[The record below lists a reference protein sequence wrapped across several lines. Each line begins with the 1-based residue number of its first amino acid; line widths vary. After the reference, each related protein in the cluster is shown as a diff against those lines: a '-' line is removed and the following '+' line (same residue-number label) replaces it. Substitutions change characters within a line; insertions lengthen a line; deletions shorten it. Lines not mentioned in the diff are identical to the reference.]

1 MLPLIGVRSALG
13 LIGIVWSPYAERILS
28 PTFLRFA
35 LNARRFTACFGSP
48 SESALQLNA
57 PIIKPRN
64 QRHLLHRVRFQLLGG
79 LSFAIFA
86 PALIRMAI
94 DPQVFYY
101 SNLRITIFAGIVA
114 HTAGFFSFRRIGNF
128 PGVAAAGYIF
138 PTFSLC
144 YGFVYLAIF
153 LFRID
158 YSAFQAVS
166 SLTLSILWYF
176 GLSILS
182 RRLDPYSLAVI
193 PGGAVGRLAEVGGVN
208 WHWLTSTDTVV
219 DRVSGVVADL
229 RADMSD
235 EWERYI
241 ADRALSGTPV
251 YHVKQISESL
261 TGRVEIEHL
270 SENTLGS
277 LNPNQAYLKIKQAID
292 WAGALVILIIFL
304 PLFGLVALAIKVDS
318 SGPVLFR
325 QNRMGYRGSV
335 YKVYKFRTM
344 KISTVAGDEKE
355 DAITKADD
363 ARITRLGQFLRKSRI
378 DELPQALNILRGE
391 MSWIGPRPEAL
402 VLSKWYEAELP
413 FYRYRHI
420 VRPGITGW
428 AQVNQ
433 GHVAAVDDVLEKL
446 HYDFYYIKNF
456 SPWLDVLIVFRT
468 IRTMLTGFG
477 AR

>member
-1 MLPLIGVRSALG
+1 MIATTIHLP
-13 LIGIVWSPYAERILS
+13 
-28 PTFLRFA
+28 
-35 LNARRFTACFGSP
+35 N
-48 SESALQLNA
+48 
-57 PIIKPRN
+57 K
-64 QRHLLHRVRFQLLGG
+64 RHLLLRMRFQLLGG
-79 LSFAIFA
+79 LTFAILL
-86 PALIRMAI
+86 PALIRLSVDQDVI
-94 DPQVFYY
+94 RSPNLQV
-101 SNLRITIFAGIVA
+101 TIFAALIA
-114 HTAGFFSFRRIGNF
+114 HTTGYSFYKRIGNF
-128 PGVAAAGYIF
+128 PGVAAAGYIL
-138 PTFSLC
+138 PTFALT
-144 YGFVYLAIF
+144 YGLVFATIF
-153 LFRID
+153 FFRFD
-158 YSAFQAVS
+158 YSRFQAAAS
-166 SLTLSILWYF
+166 FIQSTLWYF
-176 GLSILS
+176 GLSLAT
-182 RRLDPYSLAVI
+182 RRLDAHRLAII
-193 PGGAVGRLAEVGGVN
+193 PGGDVNRLESIPGVS
-208 WHWLTSTDTVV
+208 WHRIHSPDTVV
-219 DRVSGVVADL
+219 EYATGVVADL
-229 RADMSD
+229 RADLSD

-241 ADRALSGTPV
+241 ADSALSGTPV

-292 WAGALVILIIFL
+292 WASALFVLVVFS
-304 PLFGLVALAIKVDS
+304 PLLLFVAIAVKIDS
-318 SGPVLFR
+318 PGPALFR
-325 QNRMGYRGSV
+325 QKRMGYRGHP
-335 YKVYKFRTM
+335 YEVYKFRTM
-344 KISTVAGDEKE
+344 KLSETAVDEKE
-355 DAITKADD
+355 AAITKAGDT
-363 ARITRLGQFLRKSRI
+363 RITRLGQFLRKSRI
-378 DELPQALNILRGE
+378 DELPQAFNILRGE

>member
-1 MLPLIGVRSALG
+1 MQVT
-13 LIGIVWSPYAERILS
+13 ILAA
-28 PTFLRFA
+28 F
-35 LNARRFTACFGSP
+35 
-48 SESALQLNA
+48 
-57 PIIKPRN
+57 I
-64 QRHLLHRVRFQLLGG
+64 
-79 LSFAIFA
+79 
-86 PALIRMAI
+86 
-94 DPQVFYY
+94 
-101 SNLRITIFAGIVA
+101 A
-114 HTAGFFSFRRIGNF
+114 HTSGYFFYKRIGNF
-128 PGVAAAGYIF
+128 PGVAAAGYIL
-138 PTFSLC
+138 PTFALT
-144 YGFVYLAIF
+144 YGLVFVTIF
-153 LFRID
+153 FFRFD
-158 YSAFQAVS
+158 YSRFQAAAS
-166 SLTLSILWYF
+166 FIQSTLWYF
-176 GLSILS
+176 GLSLAT
-182 RRLDPYSLAVI
+182 RRLDSYRLAVI
-193 PGGAVGRLAEVGGVN
+193 PGGDVDRLESIPGVH
-208 WHWLTSTDTVV
+208 WHRVDSPETVV
-219 DRVSGVVADL
+219 EDASGVVADL
-229 RADMSD
+229 RADLSE

-251 YHVKQISESL
+251 YHVKQITESL

-277 LNPNQAYLKIKQAID
+277 LNPNHAYLKMKQAID
-292 WAGALVILIIFL
+292 WVSALFILIVFS
-304 PLFGLVALAIKVDS
+304 PLFLFVAMAIRLDS
-318 SGPVLFR
+318 AGPALFR
-325 QNRMGYRGSV
+325 QKRMGYRGNI
-335 YKVYKFRTM
+335 YEVYKFRTM
-344 KISTVAGDEKE
+344 KLSAAVGDEKE
-355 DAITKADD
+355 EAITKTGDE
-363 ARITRLGQFLRKSRI
+363 RITRLGQFLRKSRI

>member
-1 MLPLIGVRSALG
+1 MSTTTVQLPNR
-13 LIGIVWSPYAERILS
+13 
-28 PTFLRFA
+28 
-35 LNARRFTACFGSP
+35 
-48 SESALQLNA
+48 
-57 PIIKPRN
+57 
-64 QRHLLHRVRFQLLGG
+64 RHLLLRMRFQLLGG
-79 LSFAIFA
+79 LTFAILL
-86 PALIRMAI
+86 PALIRMSF
-94 DPQVFYY
+94 DEQVILY
-101 SNLRITIFAGIVA
+101 SNLQVTIIAAFIA
-114 HTAGFFSFRRIGNF
+114 HTTGFFLYKRIGNF
-128 PGVAAAGYIF
+128 PGVAAAGYIL
-138 PTFSLC
+138 PTFALT
-144 YGFVYLAIF
+144 YGLVFVTIF
-153 LFRID
+153 FFRFD
-158 YSAFQAVS
+158 YSRFQAAAS
-166 SLTLSILWYF
+166 FIQSTLWYF
-176 GLSILS
+176 GLSLAT
-182 RRLDPYSLAVI
+182 RRLDAYRLAII
-193 PGGAVGRLAEVGGVN
+193 PGGDVNRLESIPGVS
-208 WHWLTSTDTVV
+208 WHRIHSPDTVV
-219 DRVSGVVADL
+219 EYASGVVADL
-229 RADMSD
+229 RADLSD

-277 LNPNQAYLKIKQAID
+277 LNPNQAYLKIKQSVDLASALFVLIVFSPLLLFVAI
-292 WAGALVILIIFL
+292 AV
-304 PLFGLVALAIKVDS
+304 KVDS
-318 SGPVLFR
+318 TGPALFK
-325 QNRMGYRGSV
+325 QKRMGYRGQP
-335 YKVYKFRTM
+335 YEVYKFRTM
-344 KISTVAGDEKE
+344 KLSATTGDEKE
-355 DAITKADD
+355 AAITKAGDT
-363 ARITRLGQFLRKSRI
+363 RITRLGQFLRKSRI
-378 DELPQALNILRGE
+378 DELPQAFNILRGE

>member
-1 MLPLIGVRSALG
+1 M
-13 LIGIVWSPYAERILS
+13 
-28 PTFLRFA
+28 
-35 LNARRFTACFGSP
+35 
-48 SESALQLNA
+48 
-57 PIIKPRN
+57 
-64 QRHLLHRVRFQLLGG
+64 RFQLLGG
-79 LSFAIFA
+79 LTFAILV
-86 PALIRMAI
+86 PALIRMSVNQ
-94 DPQVFYY
+94 QVIW
-101 SNLRITIFAGIVA
+101 SPNMQVTIFAAFIA
-114 HTAGFFSFRRIGNF
+114 HTTGYLLYKRIGNF
-128 PGVAAAGYIF
+128 PGVAAAGNIL
-138 PTFSLC
+138 PTFGLT
-144 YGFVYLAIF
+144 YGLVFVTIF
-153 LFRID
+153 FFRFD
-158 YSAFQAVS
+158 YSRFQAAAS
-166 SLTLSILWYF
+166 FIQSTLWYF
-176 GLSILS
+176 GLSLAT
-182 RRLDPYSLAVI
+182 RRLDPYRLAVI
-193 PGGAVGRLAEVGGVN
+193 PGGDVDRLQSISGVS
-208 WHWLTSTDTVV
+208 WHWIHSPETIIAYA
-219 DRVSGVVADL
+219 SGVVADL
-229 RADMSD
+229 RADLSD
-235 EWERYI
+235 DWERYI

-277 LNPNQAYLKIKQAID
+277 LNPNQAYLKVKQAID
-292 WAGALVILIIFL
+292 WIAALFILVIFS
-304 PLFGLVALAIKVDS
+304 PLFLFVAAAIKFDS
-318 SGPVLFR
+318 AGPAFFK
-325 QNRMGYRGSV
+325 QKRMGYRGNI
-335 YKVYKFRTM
+335 YEVYKFRTM
-344 KISTVAGDEKE
+344 KLGAAGGDEKE
-355 DAITKADD
+355 EAITKADD

-378 DELPQALNILRGE
+378 DELPQAFNILRGE

>member
-1 MLPLIGVRSALG
+1 MNTSTINLPS
-13 LIGIVWSPYAERILS
+13 
-28 PTFLRFA
+28 
-35 LNARRFTACFGSP
+35 
-48 SESALQLNA
+48 
-57 PIIKPRN
+57 
-64 QRHLLHRVRFQLLGG
+64 QRHLLLRMRFQLLGG
-79 LSFAIFA
+79 LTFAILV
-86 PALIRMAI
+86 PAMVRMSF
-94 DPQVFYY
+94 DQQVIW
-101 SNLRITIFAGIVA
+101 STNMQATILAAFMA
-114 HTAGFFSFRRIGNF
+114 HATGYLLYKRIGNF
-128 PGVAAAGYIF
+128 PGVAAAGNIL
-138 PTFSLC
+138 PTFALT
-144 YGFVYLAIF
+144 YGLVFMAIF
-153 LFRID
+153 FFRFD
-158 YSAFQAVS
+158 YSRFQAAAS
-166 SLTLSILWYF
+166 FFQSTLWYF
-176 GLSILS
+176 GLSLAT
-182 RRLDPYSLAVI
+182 RRLDPYRLAVI
-193 PGGAVGRLAEVGGVN
+193 PGG
-208 WHWLTSTDTVV
+208 DV
-219 DRVSGVVADL
+219 DRLQSIPGVSWHRIHSPETIVEHASGVVADL
-229 RADMSD
+229 RADLSD

-261 TGRVEIEHL
+261 TGRVEIQHL

-277 LNPNQAYLKIKQAID
+277 LNPNQAYLKIKQAAD
-292 WAGALVILIIFL
+292 WIAALFILVGFS
-304 PLFGLVALAIKVDS
+304 PLLLAVAAAIKFDS
-318 SGPVLFR
+318 AGPALFK
-325 QNRMGYRGSV
+325 QKRMGYRGKI
-335 YKVYKFRTM
+335 YEVYKFRTM
-344 KISTVAGDEKE
+344 KLGTAVVDEKE
-355 DAITKADD
+355 EAITKAGD

-378 DELPQALNILRGE
+378 DELPQAFNILRGE

>member
-1 MLPLIGVRSALG
+1 MNTTTIHLP
-13 LIGIVWSPYAERILS
+13 
-28 PTFLRFA
+28 
-35 LNARRFTACFGSP
+35 N
-48 SESALQLNA
+48 
-57 PIIKPRN
+57 K
-64 QRHLLHRVRFQLLGG
+64 RHLLLRMRFQLLGG
-79 LSFAIFA
+79 LTFAILL
-86 PALIRMAI
+86 PALIRLSVDQEVI
-94 DPQVFYY
+94 RSPNLQV
-101 SNLRITIFAGIVA
+101 TIFAALVA
-114 HTAGFFSFRRIGNF
+114 HTTGYFFYKRIGNF
-128 PGVAAAGYIF
+128 PGVAAAGYIL
-138 PTFSLC
+138 PTFALT
-144 YGFVYLAIF
+144 YGLVFATIF
-153 LFRID
+153 FFRFD
-158 YSAFQAVS
+158 YSRFQAAAS
-166 SLTLSILWYF
+166 FIQSTLWYF
-176 GLSILS
+176 GLSLAT
-182 RRLDPYSLAVI
+182 RRLDAHRLAVI
-193 PGGAVGRLAEVGGVN
+193 PGGDVERLESIPGVS
-208 WHWLTSTDTVV
+208 WHRIHSPATVIEYA
-219 DRVSGVVADL
+219 SGVVADL
-229 RADMSD
+229 RADLSD

-292 WAGALVILIIFL
+292 LASALFVLVVFS
-304 PLFGLVALAIKVDS
+304 PLLFFVAIAVKVDS
-318 SGPVLFR
+318 PGPALFK
-325 QNRMGYRGSV
+325 QKRMGYRGHP
-335 YKVYKFRTM
+335 YEVYKFRTM
-344 KISTVAGDEKE
+344 KLSDIIRDEKE
-355 DAITKADD
+355 AAITKADD
-363 ARITRLGQFLRKSRI
+363 ERITRLGQFLRKSRI
-378 DELPQALNILRGE
+378 DELPQAFNILRGE

>member
-1 MLPLIGVRSALG
+1 MIATTIQLPD
-13 LIGIVWSPYAERILS
+13 
-28 PTFLRFA
+28 
-35 LNARRFTACFGSP
+35 
-48 SESALQLNA
+48 
-57 PIIKPRN
+57 K
-64 QRHLLHRVRFQLLGG
+64 RHLLLRMRFQLLGG
-79 LSFAIFA
+79 LTFAILL
-86 PALIRMAI
+86 PALIRLSFDQEVI
-94 DPQVFYY
+94 RTPNLQV
-101 SNLRITIFAGIVA
+101 TIFAAFIA
-114 HTAGFFSFRRIGNF
+114 HTTGYLFYKRIGNF
-128 PGVAAAGYIF
+128 PGVAAAGYIL
-138 PTFSLC
+138 PTFALT
-144 YGFVYLAIF
+144 YGLVFATIF
-153 LFRID
+153 FFRFD
-158 YSAFQAVS
+158 YSRFQAAAS
-166 SLTLSILWYF
+166 FIQSTLWYF
-176 GLSILS
+176 GLGLAT
-182 RRLDPYSLAVI
+182 RRLDAHRLAII
-193 PGGAVGRLAEVGGVN
+193 PGGDVNRLESIPGVS
-208 WHWLTSTDTVV
+208 WHRIHSPDTIVEYAT
-219 DRVSGVVADL
+219 GVVADL
-229 RADMSD
+229 RADLSD

-241 ADRALSGTPV
+241 ADSALSGTPV

-292 WAGALVILIIFL
+292 WASALFVLIVFS
-304 PLFGLVALAIKVDS
+304 PLLLFVAIAVKIDS
-318 SGPVLFR
+318 PGPALFR
-325 QNRMGYRGSV
+325 QKRMGYRGHP
-335 YKVYKFRTM
+335 YEVYKFRTM
-344 KISTVAGDEKE
+344 KLSDTAVDEKE
-355 DAITKADD
+355 AAITKTGDT
-363 ARITRLGQFLRKSRI
+363 RITRLGQFLRKSRI

>member
-1 MLPLIGVRSALG
+1 MIATTIHLP
-13 LIGIVWSPYAERILS
+13 
-28 PTFLRFA
+28 
-35 LNARRFTACFGSP
+35 N
-48 SESALQLNA
+48 
-57 PIIKPRN
+57 K
-64 QRHLLHRVRFQLLGG
+64 RHLLLRMRFQLLGG
-79 LSFAIFA
+79 LTFAILL
-86 PALIRMAI
+86 PALLRLSV
-94 DPQVFYY
+94 DQQVIWQ
-101 SNLRITIFAGIVA
+101 SNMQVTIFAAFIA
-114 HTAGFFSFRRIGNF
+114 HTTGYLFYKRIGNF
-128 PGVAAAGYIF
+128 PGVAAAGYIL
-138 PTFSLC
+138 PTFALT
-144 YGFVYLAIF
+144 YGLVFATIF
-153 LFRID
+153 FFRFD
-158 YSAFQAVS
+158 YSRFQAAAS
-166 SLTLSILWYF
+166 FIQSTLWYF
-176 GLSILS
+176 GLSLAT
-182 RRLDPYSLAVI
+182 RRLDVYRLAII
-193 PGGAVGRLAEVGGVN
+193 PGGDVDRLESVPGVS
-208 WHWLTSTDTVV
+208 WHRIHSTNTVV
-219 DRVSGVVADL
+219 EHASGVVADL
-229 RADMSD
+229 RADLSD

-292 WAGALVILIIFL
+292 WASALFVLVVFS
-304 PLFGLVALAIKVDS
+304 PLLLFVAIAVKIDS
-318 SGPVLFR
+318 PGPALFR
-325 QNRMGYRGSV
+325 QKRMGYRGHP
-335 YKVYKFRTM
+335 YEVYKFRTM
-344 KISTVAGDEKE
+344 KLSDTSVDEKE
-355 DAITKADD
+355 AAMTKPGDT
-363 ARITRLGQFLRKSRI
+363 RITRLGQFLRKSRI
-378 DELPQALNILRGE
+378 DELPQAFNILRGE

>member
-1 MLPLIGVRSALG
+1 MVNGFTNLNTSTVN
-13 LIGIVWSPYAERILS
+13 LS
-28 PTFLRFA
+28 
-35 LNARRFTACFGSP
+35 
-48 SESALQLNA
+48 
-57 PIIKPRN
+57 N
-64 QRHLLHRVRFQLLGG
+64 QRHLLLRMRFQLLGG
-79 LSFAIFA
+79 LTFAILF
-86 PALIRMAI
+86 PALIRMSFGQHVI
-94 DPQVFYY
+94 WSSNMQV
-101 SNLRITIFAGIVA
+101 TIFAALIA
-114 HTAGFFSFRRIGNF
+114 HTSGYLLYKRIGNF
-128 PGVAAAGYIF
+128 PGVAAAGYIM
-138 PTFSLC
+138 PTFALT
-144 YGFVYLAIF
+144 YGLVFMAIF
-153 LFRID
+153 FFRFD
-158 YSAFQAVS
+158 YSRFQAAAS
-166 SLTLSILWYF
+166 FIQSTLWYF
-176 GLSILS
+176 CLSLAT
-182 RRLDPYSLAVI
+182 RRLDPYRLAVI
-193 PGGAVGRLAEVGGVN
+193 PGG
-208 WHWLTSTDTVV
+208 DV
-219 DRVSGVVADL
+219 DRLEDIPGVSWHRIHSPETIVEHASGVVADL
-229 RADMSD
+229 RADLSD

-277 LNPNQAYLKIKQAID
+277 LNPNHAYLKIKQAVDLIS
-292 WAGALVILIIFL
+292 ALSILVFFS
-304 PLFGLVALAIKVDS
+304 PLLLFVAAAIKFDS
-318 SGPVLFR
+318 AGPALFR
-325 QNRMGYRGSV
+325 QKRMGYRGKI
-335 YKVYKFRTM
+335 YEVYKFRTM
-344 KISTVAGDEKE
+344 KLGAPVGDEKE
-355 DAITKADD
+355 EAITKAGD

-378 DELPQALNILRGE
+378 DELPQAFNILRGE

>member
-1 MLPLIGVRSALG
+1 MSTTTVQLPNR
-13 LIGIVWSPYAERILS
+13 
-28 PTFLRFA
+28 
-35 LNARRFTACFGSP
+35 
-48 SESALQLNA
+48 
-57 PIIKPRN
+57 
-64 QRHLLHRVRFQLLGG
+64 RHLLLRMRFQLLGG
-79 LSFAIFA
+79 LTFAILL
-86 PALIRMAI
+86 PALIRMSF
-94 DPQVFYY
+94 DEQVILY
-101 SNLRITIFAGIVA
+101 SNLQVTIIAGFIA
-114 HTAGFFSFRRIGNF
+114 HTTGFFLYKRIGNF
-128 PGVAAAGYIF
+128 PGVAAAGYIL
-138 PTFSLC
+138 PTFALT
-144 YGFVYLAIF
+144 YGLVFVTIF
-153 LFRID
+153 FFRFD
-158 YSAFQAVS
+158 YSRFQAAAS
-166 SLTLSILWYF
+166 FIQSTLWYF
-176 GLSILS
+176 GLSLAT
-182 RRLDPYSLAVI
+182 RRLDAYRLAII
-193 PGGAVGRLAEVGGVN
+193 PGGDVNRLESIPGVS
-208 WHWLTSTDTVV
+208 WHRIHSPDTVV
-219 DRVSGVVADL
+219 EYASGVVADL
-229 RADMSD
+229 RADLSD

-277 LNPNQAYLKIKQAID
+277 LNPNQAYLKIKQSVD
-292 WAGALVILIIFL
+292 WASALFVLIVFS
-304 PLFGLVALAIKVDS
+304 PLLLFVAIAVKVDS
-318 SGPVLFR
+318 TGPALFK
-325 QNRMGYRGSV
+325 QKRMGYRGQP
-335 YKVYKFRTM
+335 YEVYKFRTM
-344 KISTVAGDEKE
+344 KLSATTGDEKE
-355 DAITKADD
+355 AAITKAGDT
-363 ARITRLGQFLRKSRI
+363 RITRLGQFLRKSRI
-378 DELPQALNILRGE
+378 DELPQAFNILRGE

>member
-1 MLPLIGVRSALG
+1 MMAIRIMNTSAINLPS
-13 LIGIVWSPYAERILS
+13 
-28 PTFLRFA
+28 
-35 LNARRFTACFGSP
+35 
-48 SESALQLNA
+48 
-57 PIIKPRN
+57 
-64 QRHLLHRVRFQLLGG
+64 QRHLLLRMRFQLLGG
-79 LSFAIFA
+79 LTFAILV
-86 PALIRMAI
+86 PALIRMSFNQ
-94 DPQVFYY
+94 QVIW
-101 SNLRITIFAGIVA
+101 SPNMQVTIFAAFIA
-114 HTAGFFSFRRIGNF
+114 HTTGYLLYKRIGNF
-128 PGVAAAGYIF
+128 PGVAAAGYIL
-138 PTFSLC
+138 PTFALT
-144 YGFVYLAIF
+144 YGLVFVTIF
-153 LFRID
+153 FFRFD
-158 YSAFQAVS
+158 YSRFQAAAS
-166 SLTLSILWYF
+166 FIQSTLWYF
-176 GLSILS
+176 SLSLAT
-182 RRLDPYSLAVI
+182 RRLDPYRLAVI
-193 PGGAVGRLAEVGGVN
+193 PGG
-208 WHWLTSTDTVV
+208 DV
-219 DRVSGVVADL
+219 DRLESIPGVSWHRIHSPETIVEYASGVVADL
-229 RADMSD
+229 RADLSD

-292 WAGALVILIIFL
+292 WGSALIILVVFSPFL
-304 PLFGLVALAIKVDS
+304 LFVAIAIRFDS
-318 SGPVLFR
+318 VGPALFK
-325 QNRMGYRGSV
+325 QKRMGYRGNI
-335 YKVYKFRTM
+335 YEVYKFRTM
-344 KISTVAGDEKE
+344 RLGAAAGDEKE
-355 DAITKADD
+355 EAITKADD

-378 DELPQALNILRGE
+378 DELPQTINILRGE

-402 VLSKWYEAELP
+402 VLSRWYEAELP

>member
-1 MLPLIGVRSALG
+1 MIATTIHLP
-13 LIGIVWSPYAERILS
+13 
-28 PTFLRFA
+28 
-35 LNARRFTACFGSP
+35 N
-48 SESALQLNA
+48 
-57 PIIKPRN
+57 K
-64 QRHLLHRVRFQLLGG
+64 RHLLLRMRFQLLGG
-79 LSFAIFA
+79 LTFAILL
-86 PALIRMAI
+86 PALIRLSVDQEVI
-94 DPQVFYY
+94 RSPNLQV
-101 SNLRITIFAGIVA
+101 TIFAAFVA
-114 HTAGFFSFRRIGNF
+114 HTTGYLFYKRIGNF
-128 PGVAAAGYIF
+128 PGVAAAGYIL
-138 PTFSLC
+138 PTFALT
-144 YGFVYLAIF
+144 YGLVFATIF
-153 LFRID
+153 FFRFD
-158 YSAFQAVS
+158 YSRFQAAAS
-166 SLTLSILWYF
+166 FIQSTLWYF
-176 GLSILS
+176 GLSLAT
-182 RRLDPYSLAVI
+182 RRLDAHRLAII
-193 PGGAVGRLAEVGGVN
+193 PGGDVNRLESIPGVS
-208 WHWLTSTDTVV
+208 WHKIHSPDTVV
-219 DRVSGVVADL
+219 EYATGVVADL
-229 RADMSD
+229 RADLSD

-241 ADRALSGTPV
+241 ADSALSGTPV

-292 WAGALVILIIFL
+292 WASALFVLVVFS
-304 PLFGLVALAIKVDS
+304 PLLLFVAIAVKIDS
-318 SGPVLFR
+318 PGPALFR
-325 QNRMGYRGSV
+325 QKRMGYRGHP
-335 YKVYKFRTM
+335 YEVYKFRTM
-344 KISTVAGDEKE
+344 KLSDIAVDEKE
-355 DAITKADD
+355 AAITKAGDT
-363 ARITRLGQFLRKSRI
+363 RITRLGQFLRKSRI
-378 DELPQALNILRGE
+378 DELPQAFNIVRGE

>member
-1 MLPLIGVRSALG
+1 MTTTTIHLPNR
-13 LIGIVWSPYAERILS
+13 
-28 PTFLRFA
+28 
-35 LNARRFTACFGSP
+35 
-48 SESALQLNA
+48 
-57 PIIKPRN
+57 
-64 QRHLLHRVRFQLLGG
+64 RHLLLRMRFQLLGG
-79 LSFAIFA
+79 LTFAILL
-86 PALIRMAI
+86 PALMRMSFDREVI
-94 DPQVFYY
+94 WQSNMQV
-101 SNLRITIFAGIVA
+101 TIVA
-114 HTAGFFSFRRIGNF
+114 AFIAHTTGYLLYKRIGNF
-128 PGVAAAGYIF
+128 PGVAAAGYIL
-138 PTFSLC
+138 PTFALT
-144 YGFVYLAIF
+144 YGLVFVTIF
-153 LFRID
+153 FFRFE
-158 YSAFQAVS
+158 YSRFQAAAS
-166 SLTLSILWYF
+166 FIQSTLWYF
-176 GLSILS
+176 GLSLAT
-182 RRLDPYSLAVI
+182 RRLDAHRLAII
-193 PGGAVGRLAEVGGVN
+193 PGGDVDRLENIPGVN
-208 WHWLTSTDTVV
+208 WHRIHSPDMIVEYA
-219 DRVSGVVADL
+219 SGVVADL
-229 RADMSD
+229 RADLSG

-277 LNPNQAYLKIKQAID
+277 LNPNQAYLKIKEAID
-292 WAGALVILIIFL
+292 WASALFILVVFS
-304 PLFGLVALAIKVDS
+304 PLLLFVAIAVKTDS
-318 SGPVLFR
+318 PGPALFR
-325 QNRMGYRGSV
+325 QKRMGYRGHP
-335 YKVYKFRTM
+335 YEVYKFRTM
-344 KISTVAGDEKE
+344 KLNDTVVDEKE
-355 DAITKADD
+355 AAITKAGD

-378 DELPQALNILRGE
+378 DELPQAFNILRGE

-402 VLSKWYEAELP
+402 VLSMWYEAELP

>member
-1 MLPLIGVRSALG
+1 MNTTTIHLPNR
-13 LIGIVWSPYAERILS
+13 
-28 PTFLRFA
+28 
-35 LNARRFTACFGSP
+35 
-48 SESALQLNA
+48 
-57 PIIKPRN
+57 
-64 QRHLLHRVRFQLLGG
+64 RHLLLRMRFQLLGG
-79 LSFAIFA
+79 LTFAILL
-86 PALIRMAI
+86 PALVRMSV
-94 DPQVFYY
+94 DPRVIWSSNMQV
-101 SNLRITIFAGIVA
+101 TIFAAFIA
-114 HTAGFFSFRRIGNF
+114 HTTGYFFYKRIGNF
-128 PGVAAAGYIF
+128 PGVAAAGYIL
-138 PTFSLC
+138 PTFALT
-144 YGFVYLAIF
+144 YGLVFATIF
-153 LFRID
+153 FFRFD
-158 YSAFQAVS
+158 YSRFQAAAS
-166 SLTLSILWYF
+166 FIQSTLWYF
-176 GLSILS
+176 GLSLVT
-182 RRLDPYSLAVI
+182 RRLDAHRLAII
-193 PGGAVGRLAEVGGVN
+193 PGGDVHRLESIPGVS
-208 WHWLTSTDTVV
+208 WHRIHSPDMVV
-219 DRVSGVVADL
+219 EYATGVVADL
-229 RADMSD
+229 RADLSD
-235 EWERYI
+235 KWERYI

-277 LNPNQAYLKIKQAID
+277 LNPNQAYLKAKQAID
-292 WAGALVILIIFL
+292 WASALFVLVVFS
-304 PLFGLVALAIKVDS
+304 PLLLFVAIAVKIDS
-318 SGPVLFR
+318 PGPSLFR
-325 QNRMGYRGSV
+325 QKRMGYRGHL
-335 YKVYKFRTM
+335 YEVYKFRTM
-344 KISTVAGDEKE
+344 KLGDAVIDEKE
-355 DAITKADD
+355 AAITKAGD

-378 DELPQALNILRGE
+378 DELPQAFNILRGE

>member
-1 MLPLIGVRSALG
+1 M
-13 LIGIVWSPYAERILS
+13 
-28 PTFLRFA
+28 
-35 LNARRFTACFGSP
+35 
-48 SESALQLNA
+48 
-57 PIIKPRN
+57 
-64 QRHLLHRVRFQLLGG
+64 RFQLLGG
-79 LSFAIFA
+79 LTAAIVV
-86 PALIRMAI
+86 PALIRMAFG
-94 DPQVFYY
+94 PGALLSTNMQV
-101 SNLRITIFAGIVA
+101 TILAAFIA
-114 HTAGFFSFRRIGNF
+114 HTSGYFFYKRIGNF
-128 PGVAAAGYIF
+128 PGVAAAGYIL
-138 PTFSLC
+138 PTFALT
-144 YGFVYLAIF
+144 YGLVFVTIF
-153 LFRID
+153 FFRFD
-158 YSAFQAVS
+158 YSRFQAAAS
-166 SLTLSILWYF
+166 FIQSTLWYF
-176 GLSILS
+176 GLSLAT
-182 RRLDPYSLAVI
+182 RRLDSYRLAVI
-193 PGGAVGRLAEVGGVN
+193 PGGDVDRLESIPGVH
-208 WHWLTSTDTVV
+208 WHRVDSPETVV
-219 DRVSGVVADL
+219 EDASGVVADL
-229 RADMSD
+229 RADLSE

-251 YHVKQISESL
+251 YHVKQITESL

-277 LNPNQAYLKIKQAID
+277 LNPNHAYLKMKQAID
-292 WAGALVILIIFL
+292 WGSALFILIVFS
-304 PLFGLVALAIKVDS
+304 PLFLFVAMAIRLDS
-318 SGPVLFR
+318 AGPALFR
-325 QNRMGYRGSV
+325 QKRMGYRGNI
-335 YKVYKFRTM
+335 YEVYKFRTM
-344 KISTVAGDEKE
+344 KLSAAVGDEKE
-355 DAITKADD
+355 EAITKTGDE
-363 ARITRLGQFLRKSRI
+363 RITRLGQFLRKSRI

>member
-1 MLPLIGVRSALG
+1 MR
-13 LIGIVWSPYAERILS
+13 
-28 PTFLRFA
+28 
-35 LNARRFTACFGSP
+35 NP
-48 SESALQLNA
+48 SN
-57 PIIKPRN
+57 R
-64 QRHLLHRVRFQLLGG
+64 RHLLLRMRFQLLGG
-79 LSFAIFA
+79 LTAAIVV
-86 PALIRMAI
+86 PAFIRMAFG
-94 DPQVFYY
+94 PGALLSTNMQV
-101 SNLRITIFAGIVA
+101 TIVA
-114 HTAGFFSFRRIGNF
+114 AFIAHTSGYFLYKRIGNF
-128 PGVAAAGYIF
+128 PGVAAAGYIL
-138 PTFSLC
+138 PTFAMT
-144 YGFVYLAIF
+144 YGLVFVTIF
-153 LFRID
+153 FFRFD
-158 YSAFQAVS
+158 YSRFQAAAS
-166 SLTLSILWYF
+166 FIQSTLWYF
-176 GLSILS
+176 GLSLAT
-182 RRLDPYSLAVI
+182 RRLDSYRLAII
-193 PGGAVGRLAEVGGVN
+193 PGGDVDRLESIPGVH
-208 WHWLTSTDTVV
+208 WHRVHSPETVV
-219 DRVSGVVADL
+219 EYASGVVADL
-229 RADMSD
+229 RADLSE

-277 LNPNQAYLKIKQAID
+277 LNPNQAYLKIKQAAD
-292 WAGALVILIIFL
+292 WIAALVILVSFS
-304 PLFGLVALAIKVDS
+304 PLLLFVAAAIKFDS
-318 SGPVLFR
+318 AGPALFK
-325 QNRMGYRGSV
+325 QKRMGYRGKI
-335 YKVYKFRTM
+335 YEVYKFRTM
-344 KISTVAGDEKE
+344 KLGAAVVDEKE
-355 DAITKADD
+355 EAITKPGD

-378 DELPQALNILRGE
+378 DELPQAFNILRGE

>member
-1 MLPLIGVRSALG
+1 MLINPN
-13 LIGIVWSPYAERILS
+13 IL
-28 PTFLRFA
+28 
-35 LNARRFTACFGSP
+35 
-48 SESALQLNA
+48 
-57 PIIKPRN
+57 
-64 QRHLLHRVRFQLLGG
+64 
-79 LSFAIFA
+79 
-86 PALIRMAI
+86 
-94 DPQVFYY
+94 YY
-101 SNLRITIFAGIVA
+101 SNIQITILAGVIA
-114 HTAGFFSFRRIGNF
+114 HTLGFFFFRRIGNL

-138 PTFSLC
+138 PTFSMS
-144 YGFVYLAIF
+144 YGLVYLVIF

-158 YSAFQAVS
+158 YSTFQAAG

-176 GLSILS
+176 GLNILS
-182 RRLDPYSLAVI
+182 RHLDPYSLAVV
-193 PGGAVGRLAEVGGVN
+193 PGGTVDRLGEIDGVN
-208 WHWLTSTDTVV
+208 WYWLDSPDTVI
-219 DRVSGVVADL
+219 DRISGVVADL
-229 RADMSD
+229 RADLSD

-261 TGRVEIEHL
+261 TGRVKIEHL

-292 WAGALVILIIFL
+292 WVAALAALIIFL
-304 PLFGLVALAIKVDS
+304 PMLGLVALAIKIDS
-318 SGPVLFR
+318 KGPVLFR
-325 QNRMGYRGSV
+325 QKRMGYRGNV
-335 YKVYKFRTM
+335 YQVYKFRTM
-344 KISTVAGDEKE
+344 KINAAVGDEKE
-355 DAITKADD
+355 EAITKAGD
-363 ARITRLGQFLRKSRI
+363 ARITHFGQFLRNSRI
-378 DELPQALNILRGE
+378 DELPQAINILRGE

-402 VLSKWYEAELP
+402 VLSNWYEAELP